1 MFRMIINK
9 IKLKNYRNYDNLE
22 IKLNEKLN
30 IIIGKNAQGKTNI
43 LESIYV
49 LSLTKSYLGVSD
61 KALIKLGNNYATLE
75 AETKIR
81 DNSKKFKIL
90 INDTG
95 KRVMINGKEVKKLSD
110 YVSNLKVIIFSP
122 ENIRMLK
129 EGPGIRR
136 KFLNMEISQ
145 LSIKYVK
152 ILMDYNN
159 IIRQKN
165 EYLKLENRNR
175 DYLDILNKEF
185 AKLSVE
191 IYLLRK
197 KFLDDINIY
206 IDKIYYEIM
215 GMSSLRIR
223 YISNID
229 YFEDKQEMVDKYY
242 EKLNKYLEKE
252 LLYKISLIGPH
263 RDDFIF
269 VLNDKNI
276 ALYGSQ
282 GQLRSV
288 ILALKLSEIELFKKI
303 SEEDPILLLDDIF
316 SELDLDK
323 KNNLIKYI
331 NNNIQTIITTTDI
344 NMIDKKLVKKSS
356 VFEIQDGKLFPG
368 K

>member
-1 MFRMIINK
+1 MIIEK
-9 IKLKNYRNYDNLE
+9 IKLKNYRNYDSLE
-22 IKLNEKLN
+22 IDLNKKLN

-49 LSLTKSYLGVSD
+49 LSLTKSYLGVND
-61 KALIKLGNNYATLE
+61 KNLIKLGNNYAILE
-75 AETKIR
+75 ANTIL
-81 DNSKKFKIL
+81 NSGPKKFKVL
-90 INDTG
+90 IKDNG
-95 KRVMINGKEVKKLSD
+95 KQVIINGNEVKKLSD

-122 ENIRMLK
+122 ENIRMIK
-129 EGPGIRR
+129 EGPSVRR

-145 LSIKYVK
+145 ISIKYVK
-152 ILMDYNN
+152 LLMNYNN

-165 EYLKLENRNR
+165 EYLKLDNKNI
-175 DYLDILNKEF
+175 DYLDVLNDEI

-191 IYLLRK
+191 IYLLRR
-197 KFLDDINIY
+197 KFLDNINTY
-206 IDKIYYEIM
+206 IDRIYYEIM
-215 GMSSLRIR
+215 GMQGLRIR

-229 YFEDKQEMVDKYY
+229 YFENKKEMVDKYR
-242 EKLNKYLEKE
+242 EKLDKYLEKE
-252 LLYKISLIGPH
+252 MLYKISLIGPH

-288 ILALKLSEIELFKKI
+288 ILALKLSEIELFKK
-303 SEEDPILLLDDIF
+303 SSDDEPILLLDDIF
-316 SELDLDK
+316 SELDIDK

-331 NNNIQTIITTTDI
+331 NDNIQTIITTTDI
-344 NMIDKKLVKKSS
+344 NMIDEKLVKKASI
-356 VFEIQDGKLFPG
+356 FEIQNGKLFPG

>member
-1 MFRMIINK
+1 MIIEK

-22 IKLNEKLN
+22 IELNKKLN

-49 LSLTKSYLGVSD
+49 LSLTKSYLGVND
-61 KALIKLGNNYATLE
+61 KNLIKLGNNYAILE
-75 AETKIR
+75 ADTLL
-81 DNSKKFKIL
+81 NSGSKKFKIL
-90 INDTG
+90 INDNG
-95 KRVMINGKEVKKLSD
+95 KQVIIDGKEVKKLSD

-122 ENIRMLK
+122 ENIRMIK
-129 EGPGIRR
+129 EGPSIRR

-145 LSIKYVK
+145 ISIKYVK
-152 ILMDYNN
+152 LLMNYNN

-165 EYLKLENRNR
+165 EYLKLDNKNK
-175 DYLDILNKEF
+175 DYLDVLNDEI

-191 IYLLRK
+191 IYLLRRR
-197 KFLDDINIY
+197 FLDNINIF

-215 GMSSLRIR
+215 GMQGLRIR

-229 YFEDKQEMVDKYY
+229 YFEDEKEMVDKYR
-242 EKLNKYLEKE
+242 EKLDKYLEKE
-252 LLYKISLIGPH
+252 MLYKISLIGPH

-288 ILALKLSEIELFKKI
+288 ILALKLSEIELFKK
-303 SEEDPILLLDDIF
+303 SSDDDPILLLDDIF
-316 SELDLDK
+316 SELDIDK

-331 NNNIQTIITTTDI
+331 NDNIQTIITTTDI
-344 NMIDKKLVKKSS
+344 NMIDEKLVKKASI
-356 VFEIQDGKLFPG
+356 FEIQNGKLFPG